1 MLLIA
6 INLSRYAQAVELDL
20 KLYEGWEPLEFWG
33 NVKFPRAGKLPY
45 LPTLVPLE

>member
-20 KLYEGWEPLEFWG
+20 KLYEGREPLELWG
-33 NVKFPRAGKLPY
+33 NVKFPRAGELPY
-45 LPTLVPLE
+45 FLTLVPHE